1 MHEIIVVDF
10 GLRFRGIKTVQEKT
24 WMDHVRSLEKYHV
37 NDKPQWMTLTR
48 VKWKVLTMQQ
58 TTLQIIF

>member
-24 WMDHVRSLEKYHV
+24 WMDHVRSLEKYYV
-37 NDKPQWMTLTR
+37 NDKPQ
-48 VKWKVLTMQQ
+48 
-58 TTLQIIF
+58 